1 MVGGG
6 ARPKVRHNMVE
17 QGSVEE
23 RARNELNGEMEE
35 EQQERRGGIK
45 QNNAGCD
52 VEVWRRG
59 EEGEEAP
66 SLAPPGVIGSWTAN
80 LSQLNQQRLR

>member
-6 ARPKVRHNMVE
+6 VGGGPKVRRNMGE
-17 QGSVEE
+17 QGRE
-23 RARNELNGEMEE
+23 RNGLNGEMEE
-35 EQQERRGGIK
+35 ERQERRGGIK
-45 QNNAGCD
+45 QNKAGCD

-66 SLAPPGVIGSWTAN
+66 SLAPSGVIGSWTAN